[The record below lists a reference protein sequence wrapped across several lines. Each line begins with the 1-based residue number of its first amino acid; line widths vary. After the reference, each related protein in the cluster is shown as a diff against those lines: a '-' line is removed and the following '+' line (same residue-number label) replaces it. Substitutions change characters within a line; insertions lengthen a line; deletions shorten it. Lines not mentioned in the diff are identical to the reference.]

1 METTTIVAADGRLTI
16 NSIALALEKTPVE
29 RTLPNG
35 KVVNQLVW
43 EGSDLLKVA
52 ELLHNHSAEM
62 PEVVDV
68 DGPAPAWLTTALVH
82 EVHPRYVRLNSPDG
96 FIAVGVS
103 SRPTGEGSG
112 PAAFTVTELGT
123 AGNGR
128 RLVKVDFQIDPATP
142 FKAEQLDEVIPPAVG
157 LGDVVVLSG
166 RGPNWL
172 ATSIAMAYHGR
183 AAACAMFQP
192 GTGATVAW
200 THVSDVPLGDIIT
213 I

>member
-1 METTTIVAADGRLTI
+1 METTTIVAADGLLTI
-16 NSIALALEKTPVE
+16 ERVALALGKTPVE

-35 KVVNQLVW
+35 KIVNQIVW
-43 EGSDLLKVA
+43 EGCDLTKVA

-82 EVHPRYVRLNSPDG
+82 EVHPRHARLNSPDG

-103 SRPTGEGSG
+103 GRPTGQGSG
-112 PAAFTVTELGT
+112 PATFTVTDLGT

-128 RLVKVDFQIDPATP
+128 RLLKVDFQIDPATP
-142 FKAEQLDEVIPPAVG
+142 FKAEQLDEVVPPSVG
-157 LGDVVVLSG
+157 LSDVVVLSG

-172 ATSIAMAYHGR
+172 ATSVAMAYHGR

-192 GTGATVAW
+192 GAGATVAW
-200 THVSDVPLGDIIT
+200 THVADIPLGDVIAI
-213 I
+213 